1 MTDIAERLR
10 AGAERVDAAMGL
22 YPDATAM
29 REAADEIE
37 RLRAFV
43 RWALTEG
50 SWRGAD
56 LDGGAIQDKA
66 IELNLVAKV
75 KYDPA
80 IHGEDDIAEEGDDW
94 YVPR

>member
-1 MTDIAERLR
+1 MTNIVERLR
-10 AGAERVDAAMGL
+10 NSWPNSRDSL
-22 YPDATAM
+22 
-29 REAADEIE
+29 EAANEIE

-66 IELNLVAKV
+66 IELNLVTKV

-80 IHGEDDIAEEGDDW
+80 VHGEDDFAEAGDDW